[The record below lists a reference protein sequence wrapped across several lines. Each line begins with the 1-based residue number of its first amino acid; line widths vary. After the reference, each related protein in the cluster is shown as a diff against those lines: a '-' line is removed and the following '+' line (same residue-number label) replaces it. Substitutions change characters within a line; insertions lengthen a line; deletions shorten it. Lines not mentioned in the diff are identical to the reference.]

1 LDKRKFKER
10 TPVSKVFFWIVVM
23 PLAAAV
29 IVFSVNNRAD
39 VVLDLWPLD
48 MVTQP
53 LPVFSVVLAGLF
65 AGFLI
70 GGLVVWISGGKA
82 RRRARREGHRADR
95 AEREIKEAEARL
107 KRQQAETIES
117 GHDVPRLPDAAA

>member
-1 LDKRKFKER
+1 M
-10 TPVSKVFFWIVVM
+10 SKVFFWIVVM

-82 RRRARREGHRADR
+82 RRRARHERHRADR

>member
-1 LDKRKFKER
+1 M
-10 TPVSKVFFWIVVM
+10 SKVFFWIVVM

-82 RRRARREGHRADR
+82 RRSARREGHR

-107 KRQQAETIES
+107 KRQQAETTES

>member
-1 LDKRKFKER
+1 M
-10 TPVSKVFFWIVVM
+10 SKVFFWIVVM
-23 PLAAAV
+23 PLAVAV

-39 VVLDLWPLD
+39 VVLDLWPMD

-70 GGLVVWISGGKA
+70 GGLVAWISGGKA
-82 RRRARREGHRADR
+82 RRRARREGQRADR

-107 KRQQAETIES
+107 ERQQPETTES
-117 GHDVPRLPDAAA
+117 GHDVPRNPDAAA

>member
-1 LDKRKFKER
+1 M
-10 TPVSKVFFWIVVM
+10 SKVFFWIVVM
-23 PLAAAV
+23 PLAVAV

-53 LPVFSVVLAGLF
+53 LPVFSVVLVGLF

-82 RRRARREGHRADR
+82 RRRARREAGYARAG
-95 AEREIKEAEARL
+95 ARGGGTGPGGGA
-107 KRQQAETIES
+107 RS
-117 GHDVPRLPDAAA
+117 GPASRPPR

>member
-1 LDKRKFKER
+1 M
-10 TPVSKVFFWIVVM
+10 SKVFFWIVVM

-48 MVTQP
+48 MATRP

-82 RRRARREGHRADR
+82 RRRARHEGHRADR

-107 KRQQAETIES
+107 KRQQAETTES

>member
-1 LDKRKFKER
+1 
-10 TPVSKVFFWIVVM
+10 M
-23 PLAAAV
+23 
-29 IVFSVNNRAD
+29 
-39 VVLDLWPLD
+39 
-48 MVTQP
+48 
-53 LPVFSVVLAGLF
+53 VLAGLF

-95 AEREIKEAEARL
+95 AEREITEAEARL